1 MIVAKTPQGNGELD
15 QRNARRRGAADA
27 RVQDTMS
34 GYLANLLG
42 AMSLGVSDRVGEI
55 AEASTG
61 LGGEAASALVL
72 IGMAPRVTIKLLA
85 ERLRLSHP
93 GTVRLVDRLE
103 TAGLIRRESS
113 EDRREVRLAITRKG
127 QQLHEKL
134 RSARQAALEDIVSAL
149 SAQQKAALEPIVA
162 RLVEAL
168 ATDRIEA
175 WNNCRLCDAKTC
187 AARGCPVAAWDQP
200 DAT

>member
-1 MIVAKTPQGNGELD
+1 
-15 QRNARRRGAADA
+15 
-27 RVQDTMS
+27 MS

-42 AMSLGVSDRVGEI
+42 AVSLGVSDRVTEI
-55 AEASTG
+55 AEESAG

-93 GTVRLVDRLE
+93 GTVRLADRLE
-103 TAGLIRRESS
+103 AAGLIRRERSEDRRL
-113 EDRREVRLAITRKG
+113 EDRREVRLAMTRKG
-127 QQLHEKL
+127 HALHERL
-134 RSARQAALEDIVSAL
+134 RGARQDALEEIVSAL
-149 SAQQKAALEPIVA
+149 SAQQKAALEPVLA
-162 RLVEAL
+162 KLVETMAS
-168 ATDRIEA
+168 DHIEA

-200 DAT
+200 DET